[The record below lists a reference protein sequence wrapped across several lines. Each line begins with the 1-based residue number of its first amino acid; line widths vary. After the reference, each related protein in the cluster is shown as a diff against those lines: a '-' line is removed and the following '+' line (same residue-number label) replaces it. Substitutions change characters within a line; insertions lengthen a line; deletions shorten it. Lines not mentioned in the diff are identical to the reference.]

1 MSKATN
7 VRERKSELENQLK
20 TLLETAMTSKD
31 SIDKLAAHYR
41 ISNLYR
47 YSFYNQIMIAI
58 QGGTICQSYK
68 NWQKL
73 GRQVQKGQKANIDV
87 FVPFFKKELVNGK
100 ERDVLKGFFLKRV
113 FDISQ
118 TEGDE
123 LQYDHNSEENSM
135 VDYNK
140 VSNVLSDLTGAP
152 IKEKFT
158 DNARG
163 YSNGSELVVSN
174 MSNDTDKI
182 KTLIHE
188 AAHHILH
195 TSKTVKDG
203 RVNKETAEVEAEAV
217 SHLVN
222 SYLGLDYTLS
232 VAYINAWR
240 NGISN
245 VRCDKVIKLA
255 DKIIKALEK

>member
-1 MSKATN
+1 MSKAADKSQ
-7 VRERKSELENQLK
+7 RKSELESQLK
-20 TLLETAMTSKD
+20 SLLETAMTSKD
-31 SIDKLAAHYR
+31 NIDELTAHYR

-47 YSFYNQIMIAI
+47 YSFYNQLMIAI
-58 QGGTICQSYK
+58 QGGTICQSYN
-68 NWQKL
+68 NWKKL

-100 ERDVLKGFFLKRV
+100 EKDVLKGFFLKGV
-113 FDISQ
+113 FDVSQ

-123 LQYDHNSEENSM
+123 LQYDHNSEESSM
-135 VDYNK
+135 VEYSK
-140 VSNVLSDLTGAP
+140 VVEVLTDITGAP
-152 IKEKFT
+152 VEEKFT
-158 DNARG
+158 GNPRG
-163 YSNGSELVVSN
+163 YSNGNELVVSS

-195 TSKTVKDG
+195 TSKAVQDG
-203 RVNKETAEVEAEAV
+203 RVDRATAEVEAEAV

-232 VAYINAWR
+232 VAYINTWR
-240 NGISN
+240 NGIN
-245 VRCDKVIKLA
+245 KVRCDKVVKLA
-255 DKIIKALEK
+255 DRIIKALEK